1 MNIDQAI
8 NRFEYL
14 KDDLEHELER
24 EPNKY
29 VKRDISLDIEAID
42 KLISCGKWIV
52 EGGRKIV

>member
-1 MNIDQAI
+1 MTIDQAI
-8 NRFEYL
+8 DQIKCLR
-14 KDDLEHELER
+14 DDLEHELEH

-29 VKRDISLDIEAID
+29 ANRDLSLDVAAID